1 MTFSELSYVVFGIID
16 LCIVLIG
23 PIAEI
28 ISRKKQVVM
37 MIFITLSVCLS
48 RCFLPYLSPY
58 FELCLIFILIFFITN
73 KKLISVCLALFNY
86 LFSIFLNY
94 ITLYIFKLL
103 FGITEQQVINE
114 YYFFYYLFLTI
125 LLLISSYGIRQIY
138 NHFIKNSIQLPT
150 ITGIFTLI
158 YLAICALLF
167 VYNYTYEEMLGFPQ
181 DVVQVNTSLFTLFF
195 IITGIF
201 IAILMYVLRRDARL
215 QAQNI
220 QYESLQNYT
229 AQVEALYQNIRGFK
243 HDYVNIL
250 TTMHFYIE
258 NEDWEALK
266 TYYETEILP
275 TSNSFQDSTQV
286 LGQLSNLQIPELKS
300 LFYNKFVKALEL
312 GINVQLEIRKP
323 IDSISVKNVDIARV
337 IGIYLDNA
345 IEALN
350 EPDLEAGQR
359 NLTVAIIREEDG
371 VSFIIQ
377 NNCKEFTLNLH
388 KLGSL
393 SYSTKG
399 EHRGMGL
406 HLAAQTLHRYKNI
419 QKDTTYENH
428 VFTQTLKIFDE
439 EPCGAER
446 HI

>member
-1 MTFSELSYVVFGIID
+1 LEV
-16 LCIVLIG
+16 
-23 PIAEI
+23 
-28 ISRKKQVVM
+28 
-37 MIFITLSVCLS
+37 
-48 RCFLPYLSPY
+48 
-58 FELCLIFILIFFITN
+58 
-73 KKLISVCLALFNY
+73 
-86 LFSIFLNY
+86 
-94 ITLYIFKLL
+94 L
-103 FGITEQQVINE
+103 FGITEQKVINE

-125 LLLISSYGIRQIY
+125 LFLISAYGIRQIY
-138 NHFIKNSIQLPT
+138 NHFIKNSIQFPT

-181 DVVQVNTSLFTLFF
+181 DVMQVNTFLFTVFF
-195 IITGIF
+195 VITGIF
-201 IAILMYVLRRDARL
+201 IAVLMYVLKRDARL
-215 QAQNI
+215 QAQNV

-229 AQVEALYQNIRGFK
+229 AQVEELYQNIRGFK

-258 NEDWEALK
+258 SEDWEALK

-300 LFYNKFVKALEL
+300 LLYNKFVKALEL

-323 IDSISVKNVDIARV
+323 VENISAKNVDIARV
-337 IGIYLDNA
+337 MGIYLDNA

-350 EPDLEAGQR
+350 EPELEAGQR
-359 NLTVAIIREEDG
+359 NLTVAVIREEDA
-371 VSFIIQ
+371 VSFIVQ
-377 NNCKEFTLNLH
+377 NSCKEFRLNLH

-399 EHRGMGL
+399 KHRGMGL
-406 HLAAQTLHRYKNI
+406 HLAAQTLHHYKNI
-419 QKDTTYENH
+419 EKDTTYENH

-439 EPCGAER
+439 
-446 HI
+446 

>member
-1 MTFSELSYVVFGIID
+1 MPLFEFCYLAFGIVD
-16 LCIVLIG
+16 LYIVLVG
-23 PIAEI
+23 PVFDMISKKNRILFGIFLTIATC
-28 ISRKKQVVM
+28 VAN
-37 MIFITLSVCLS
+37 F
-48 RCFLPYLSPY
+48 FLPSVATYLVLAFSFALLY
-58 FELCLIFILIFFITN
+58 FWAGRKIIYL
-73 KKLISVCLALFNY
+73 CLALFNY

-94 ITLYIFKLL
+94 ITLYILELL
-103 FGITEQQVINE
+103 FGITEQKVINE
-114 YYFFYYLFLTI
+114 YYLFYYLFLTI
-125 LLLISSYGIRQIY
+125 LFLISAYGIRQIY

-150 ITGIFTLI
+150 ITEVFTLI
-158 YLAICALLF
+158 YLAICAVLF

-181 DVVQVNTSLFTLFF
+181 DVVRVNTSLFTVFF
-195 IITGIF
+195 MITGIF
-201 IAILMYVLRRDARL
+201 IAILMYVLKRDARL
-215 QAQNI
+215 QAQNV

-229 AQVEALYQNIRGFK
+229 TQVEELYQNIRGFK
-243 HDYVNIL
+243 HDYINIL

-258 NEDWEALK
+258 SEDWDALK

-300 LFYNKFVKALEL
+300 LLYNKFVKAIEI

-323 IDSISVKNVDIARV
+323 VDNISAKNVDIARV

-350 EPDLEAGQR
+350 EPGLEAGQR
-359 NLTVAIIREEDG
+359 NLTVAVIREEDA

-377 NNCKEFTLNLH
+377 NSCKELSLNLH
-388 KLGSL
+388 KLGTL

-406 HLAAQTLHRYKNI
+406 HLAAQTLHHYKNI
-419 QKDTTYENH
+419 QKDTTYEDH
-428 VFTQTLKIFDE
+428 VFTQALKIFDE
-439 EPCGAER
+439 
-446 HI
+446 

>member
-1 MTFSELSYVVFGIID
+1 MPLFEFCYVAFGIID
-16 LCIVLIG
+16 LYIVLAGSVFDMISKKNRILFFLF
-23 PIAEI
+23 IA
-28 ISRKKQVVM
+28 
-37 MIFITLSVCLS
+37 ITTWVANI
-48 RCFLPYLSPY
+48 FLPSITTYLVLVSS
-58 FELCLIFILIFFITN
+58 FILLYYIAGRKI
-73 KKLISVCLALFNY
+73 IYICLALFNY
-86 LFSIFLNY
+86 LFSIVINY
-94 ITLYIFKLL
+94 VTLIVLERTL
-103 FGITEQQVINE
+103 GITEIETITE
-114 YYFFYYLFLTI
+114 YYLFYYLFLTI

-428 VFTQTLKIFDE
+428 VFTQALKIFDE
-439 EPCGAER
+439 
-446 HI
+446 

>member
-1 MTFSELSYVVFGIID
+1 MTFSELFYVAFGIID

-23 PIAEI
+23 PIAEM
-28 ISRKKQVVM
+28 ISKRKQVVM
-37 MIFITLSVCLS
+37 MLFITLSVCLS
-48 RCFLPYLSPY
+48 RCFLPSLSPY

-94 ITLYIFKLL
+94 ITLYILEVL
-103 FGITEQQVINE
+103 FGITEQKVINE

-125 LLLISSYGIRQIY
+125 LFLISAYGIRQIY

-150 ITGIFTLI
+150 ITGIFTLL

-181 DVVQVNTSLFTLFF
+181 DVMQVNTFLFTVFF
-195 IITGIF
+195 VITGIF
-201 IAILMYVLRRDARL
+201 IAVLMYVLKRDARL
-215 QAQNI
+215 QAQNV

-229 AQVEALYQNIRGFK
+229 TQVEELYQNIRGFK

-258 NEDWEALK
+258 SEDWEALK

-300 LFYNKFVKALEL
+300 LLYNKFVKALEL

-323 IDSISVKNVDIARV
+323 VENISAKNVDIARV
-337 IGIYLDNA
+337 MGIYLDNA

-350 EPDLEAGQR
+350 EPELEAGQR
-359 NLTVAIIREEDG
+359 NLTVAVIREEDA
-371 VSFIIQ
+371 VSFIVQ
-377 NNCKEFTLNLH
+377 NSCKEFSLNLH

-399 EHRGMGL
+399 KHRGMGL
-406 HLAAQTLHRYKNI
+406 HLAAQTLHHYKNI
-419 QKDTTYENH
+419 EKDTTYENH

-439 EPCGAER
+439 
-446 HI
+446 